1 MARLSDFSFNLD
13 ERKILIR
20 LGYKK
25 RPENPSEAVRRV
37 LIAEIV
43 GARALLDS
51 AAVFEVIDYA
61 QTNGHPI
68 FSQAVKVG
76 LAVCTIGPRLELESS
91 ACFQRNDL
99 LRGMVLDAIG
109 SEAVA
114 QVCRQTELALVERAR
129 ALGLWPSK
137 WFAPGYRGWDLE
149 EQGFMFSKVPAGEI
163 GVRLL
168 DSFLM
173 VPRKSG
179 SFRINFY
186 ADRALS
192 TRSF

>member
-1 MARLSDFSFNLD
+1 LARLSHFSFNLD

-25 RPENPSEAVRRV
+25 RSGNPPEAVRRA
-37 LIAEIV
+37 LSAEMV
-43 GARALLDS
+43 AARAMLNP

-61 QTNGHPI
+61 HTNGHPI

-76 LAVCTIGPRLELESS
+76 LAVCTIGPRLERECS

-99 LRGMVLDAIG
+99 LRGMFLDAIG
-109 SEAVA
+109 SEAVI
-114 QVCRQTELALVERAR
+114 QVCRQTELALVKRAR

-137 WFAPGYRGWDLE
+137 WFAPGYKGWGLE
-149 EQGFMFSKVPAGEI
+149 EQVFIFSRVPAGKI